1 MIADMAMQTEAA
13 RQLTYKAAAAVD
25 AGVKGPEL
33 GTLAAM
39 AKCFASDV
47 AMKVA
52 TDAVQLFGAAGISNE
67 YPINRYFRDAKVVQ
81 IIEGTNQIQRNI
93 IANTLLGRESRTLI
107 CSGRRADISAM
118 TRQLHHVQ
126 NRLLTGKKALITG
139 GGTGLGK
146 SIAKR
151 YLELGADVV
160 ICGRRTEVL
169 EATAAELREATGGV
183 ASFVSCDMR
192 NADAVEAMFDEIWR
206 ERPLDILVNNAA
218 ANFIARTDKL
228 SPRAID
234 AVLNIVLHGSFYC
247 TVACGRRWIEA
258 GRGGTVLS
266 VATTPS
272 FTGLAFTAPSA
283 AAKAGIVA
291 MTRSLAV
298 EWGPK
303 GIRLNAV
310 APGLFPTEGA
320 WERLYPPGSQAGAAG
335 DWRAAA
341 PLRPAHR
348 ACESVRLSR
357 GRRIRP
363 TSPAI

>member
-1 MIADMAMQTEAA
+1 MF
-13 RQLTYKAAAAVD
+13 K
-25 AGVKGPEL
+25 
-33 GTLAAM
+33 
-39 AKCFASDV
+39 SD
-47 AMKVA
+47 
-52 TDAVQLFGAAGISNE
+52 
-67 YPINRYFRDAKVVQ
+67 
-81 IIEGTNQIQRNI
+81 
-93 IANTLLGRESRTLI
+93 LLKSKRIL
-107 CSGRRADISAM
+107 
-118 TRQLHHVQ
+118 V
-126 NRLLTGKKALITG
+126 TG

-146 SIAKR
+146 SIAQR
-151 YLELGADVV
+151 YLELGAEVV

-169 EATAAELREATGGV
+169 EATAAELSGATGGRVETV
-183 ASFVSCDMR
+183 ACDVR
-192 NADAVEAMFDEIWR
+192 DSSQVEAMMTRIW
-206 ERPLDILVNNAA
+206 ERAPLDVLVNNAA

-272 FTGLAFTAPSA
+272 FTGGAFTAPSA

-303 GIRLNAV
+303 GIRLNAI

-320 WERLYPPGSQAGAAG
+320 WERLYPPGSQVQPQEQNV
-335 DWRAAA
+335 
-341 PLRPAHR
+341 PLRRLGRHIELANLFAYLASDESGYITGDLVVIDGGRWMQGVGGPSLR
-348 ACESVRLSR
+348 AMQDWTEEQWES
-357 GRRIRP
+357 IRKR
-363 TSPAI
+363 

>member
-1 MIADMAMQTEAA
+1 MFRSD
-13 RQLTYKAAAAVD
+13 L
-25 AGVKGPEL
+25 
-33 GTLAAM
+33 LA
-39 AKCFASDV
+39 
-47 AMKVA
+47 
-52 TDAVQLFGAAGISNE
+52 
-67 YPINRYFRDAKVVQ
+67 
-81 IIEGTNQIQRNI
+81 
-93 IANTLLGRESRTLI
+93 
-107 CSGRRADISAM
+107 
-118 TRQLHHVQ
+118 
-126 NRLLTGKKALITG
+126 GKKALITG

-151 YLELGADVV
+151 YLELGAEVV
-160 ICGRRTEVL
+160 ICGRRTDVL
-169 EATAAELREATGGV
+169 ESTAKELRDATGGV
-183 ASFVSCDMR
+183 TSFFSCDIR
-192 NADAVEAMFDEIWR
+192 NADAVEAMIDEIWKQ
-206 ERPLDILVNNAA
+206 RPLDILVNNAA

-228 SPRAID
+228 SSRAID

-247 TVACGRRWIEA
+247 TVACGRRWIDA

-320 WERLYPPGSQAGAAG
+320 WERLYPPGSQPEPQENGV
-335 DWRAAA
+335 
-341 PLRPAHR
+341 PLRRFGQHIELANLFAYLAADESSYITGDLIVIDGGRWMQGVGGPSSR
-348 ACESVRLSR
+348 AMQDWSDEQWEAMRKR
-357 GRRIRP
+357 
-363 TSPAI
+363 

>member
-1 MIADMAMQTEAA
+1 MFRSD
-13 RQLTYKAAAAVD
+13 L
-25 AGVKGPEL
+25 
-33 GTLAAM
+33 LA
-39 AKCFASDV
+39 
-47 AMKVA
+47 
-52 TDAVQLFGAAGISNE
+52 
-67 YPINRYFRDAKVVQ
+67 
-81 IIEGTNQIQRNI
+81 
-93 IANTLLGRESRTLI
+93 
-107 CSGRRADISAM
+107 
-118 TRQLHHVQ
+118 
-126 NRLLTGKKALITG
+126 GKKALITG

-151 YLELGADVV
+151 YLELGAEVV

-169 EATAAELREATGGV
+169 EATTKELSEATGGV
-183 ASFVSCDMR
+183 ASFISCDIR
-192 NADAVEAMFDEIWR
+192 NADSVEAMFEEIWR
-206 ERPLDILVNNAA
+206 QKPLDILVNNAA

-247 TVACGRRWIEA
+247 TVACGHRWIEA
-258 GRGGTVLS
+258 GRGGSVLS

-320 WERLYPPGSQAGAAG
+320 WERLYPPGSQPEPQENGV
-335 DWRAAA
+335 
-341 PLRPAHR
+341 PLRRFGQHIELANLFAYLAADEASYITGDLIVIDGGRWMQGVGGPNSR
-348 ACESVRLSR
+348 AMQDWSDDQWDAMRKR
-357 GRRIRP
+357 
-363 TSPAI
+363 